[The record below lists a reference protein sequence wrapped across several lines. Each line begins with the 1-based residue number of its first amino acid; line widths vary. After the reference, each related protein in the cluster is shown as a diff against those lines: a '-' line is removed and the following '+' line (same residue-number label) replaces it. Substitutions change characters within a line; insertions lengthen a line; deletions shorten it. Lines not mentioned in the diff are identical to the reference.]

1 MRLSVYD
8 QPDGLVVTDG
18 VNQIYID
25 ESDFDQR
32 HDLMPIDD
40 EIAGAKP
47 DYVKIV
53 RLVEGGVYPFQ
64 DIKPKHNM
72 IILEYQYASRNSYVY
87 NKGRG
92 AWLSSA
98 LNGYLAP
105 KDIQQDFDFKVL
117 FLGEK

>member
-32 HDLMPIDD
+32 NDLMPIDD

-47 DYVKIV
+47 DYVKKV
-53 RLVEGGVYPFQ
+53 RLVEGEVYPFE
-64 DIKPKHNM
+64 DISPKSKM
-72 IILEYQYASRNSYVY
+72 IILEYQGYARNSYVY
-87 NKGRG
+87 DKKKEK
-92 AWLSSA
+92 WLFSST
-98 LNGYLAP
+98 GEYLSP
-105 KDIQQDFDFKVL
+105 DGIREDFKFKVL